1 MYLSIIFCR
10 QHKFKFMYF
19 TFNDEFHE
27 RESVYCFIKMKCQL
41 DAYFDLLPII
51 REAYYFKEVINI
63 I

>member
-1 MYLSIIFCR
+1 
-10 QHKFKFMYF
+10 MYF